1 VFLPTIYPVS
11 EMSAAQR
18 LGHVTDF
25 ESPAER
31 VSLGKGLRT
40 FLVGEG
46 SKTIRELG
54 RIAFT
59 RHTAQA

>member
-1 VFLPTIYPVS
+1 MGRT
-11 EMSAAQR
+11 ESAAHR

-25 ESPAER
+25 DDAAER

-40 FLVGEG
+40 FLVGEE

-54 RIAFT
+54 RVTFT
-59 RHTAQA
+59 QPQT